1 MPVASPMSVGSISV
15 GSISVASTAGFEAS
29 AMRKFRWRMIPLLA
43 ICYFIYRLDLLNVG
57 FAGLTMN
64 KELGL
69 SATAFGFGVGVFYW
83 GFFLCQIPSN
93 LALERWGA
101 KLWLPIIMLLWSVLS
116 GCMALVSSQ
125 HGFYIMRFILGAADA
140 GFFPGIIFYL
150 TYWTPAAYRGRMVSL
165 FSLGGLLAPILGG
178 PLAGGLLK
186 LDGLAGISGWRWL
199 FISEAIPAV
208 ILAAVLAS
216 MIVNRPADAR
226 WLSADERAALE
237 ASLDDE
243 RAKRDALQKLTV
255 VEAMR
260 NPKVIL
266 LCVIYLGILGGISGT
281 GFWLPLILQGF
292 GLSNQQVGWVAAI
305 PYAVAMIGLLT
316 IAAHSD
322 RTGERIWHVAIP
334 ILFACAGFVAAGFWI
349 HDSYLAIV
357 AVSVALAGG
366 QGAIAVFWSLPPA
379 FLSGPMAAA
388 SVALINAVGNLG
400 GFFGPQIIGY
410 LRDRTGSFSWA
421 MIAMALF
428 PLMAAV
434 VVTFLGRDAGMRRAL
449 NAERT
454 AKAPIK

>member
-1 MPVASPMSVGSISV
+1 MPVASPISTSSMSIM
-15 GSISVASTAGFEAS
+15 STTDFEAS

-150 TYWTPAAYRGRMVSL
+150 TYWAPAAYRGRMVSL

-186 LDGLAGISGWRWL
+186 LNGVAGISGWRWL
-199 FISEAIPAV
+199 FISESIPAV
-208 ILAAVLAS
+208 ILAAVLAL
-216 MIVNRPADAR
+216 MIVNRPADAK
-226 WLSADERAALE
+226 WLSADERAALQ
-237 ASLDDE
+237 ASLDEE
-243 RAKRDALQKLTV
+243 RAKRDALQKLTIWQ
-255 VEAMR
+255 AMR
-260 NPKVIL
+260 NLKVVL
-266 LCVIYLGILGGISGT
+266 LCIVYLGILGGISGT
-281 GFWLPLILQGF
+281 GFWLPLILKGF

-305 PYAVAMIGLLT
+305 PYAIAMIGLLT

-334 ILFACAGFVAAGFWI
+334 ILFACAGFLAAGFWI
-349 HDSYLAIV
+349 HNPYLAIV
-357 AVSVALAGG
+357 AVAVALAGG

-410 LRDRTGSFSWA
+410 LRDRTGSFGWA
-421 MIAMALF
+421 MVAMALF

-434 VVTFLGRDAGMRRAL
+434 IVTLLGRDAGMRRAL
-449 NAERT
+449 NAART
-454 AKAPIK
+454 AKAPMK

>member
-1 MPVASPMSVGSISV
+1 MPAAPPIVSGAH
-15 GSISVASTAGFEAS
+15 TDDFEAS

-101 KLWLPIIMLLWSVLS
+101 RFWLPIIMLLWSVLS
-116 GCMALVSSQ
+116 GLMALVSSE
-125 HGFYIMRFILGAADA
+125 HGFFIMRFILGAADA

-150 TYWTPAAYRGRMVSL
+150 TYWSPAAYRGRMVSL
-165 FSLGGLLAPILGG
+165 FSLGGLLAPVIGG
-178 PLAGGLLK
+178 PLAGVLFK
-186 LDGLAGISGWRWL
+186 LDGFAGISGWRWL

-208 ILAAVLAS
+208 ILAAVLAL
-216 MIVNRPADAR
+216 MIVNRPADAK
-226 WLSADERAALE
+226 WLSADERAALQG
-237 ASLDDE
+237 SLDAE
-243 RAKRDALQKLTV
+243 RAKRDALQTFTLG
-255 VEAMR
+255 EAMR

-349 HDSYLAIV
+349 HNPYLAIV

-388 SVALINAVGNLG
+388 SVALINAVGNLS

-410 LRDRTGSFSWA
+410 LRDRTGNFSVA
-421 MIAMALF
+421 MLTMAIF

-434 VVTFLGRDAGMRRAL
+434 VVALLGRDAGLQQAL
-449 NAERT
+449 SVDRMARSRT
-454 AKAPIK
+454 

>member
-1 MPVASPMSVGSISV
+1 MPA
-15 GSISVASTAGFEAS
+15 ASTVPVTSTVDFEAS

-43 ICYFIYRLDLLNVG
+43 VCYFIYRLDLLNVG

-116 GCMALVSSQ
+116 GCMALVSSER
-125 HGFYIMRFILGAADA
+125 GFYVMRFILGAADA

-150 TYWTPAAYRGRMVSL
+150 TYWAPSAYRGRMVSL

-178 PLAGGLLK
+178 PLAGALLK
-186 LDGLAGISGWRWL
+186 LDGVAGISGWRWL

-208 ILAAVLAS
+208 ILAAILART
-216 MIVNRPADAR
+216 IVNRPADAR
-226 WLSADERAALE
+226 WLSLDERAALR

-243 RAKRDALQKLTV
+243 RARRDVLQKFTV
-255 VEAMR
+255 AEAMR
-260 NPKVIL
+260 NPKVIM
-266 LCVIYLGILGGISGT
+266 LCLAYLGILGGISGT

-305 PYAVAMIGLLT
+305 PYVAATIGLLS

-334 ILFACAGFVAAGFWI
+334 ILFACAGFVAAGYWI
-349 HDSYLAIV
+349 HDPYLAIV

-379 FLSGPMAAA
+379 FLSGSMAAA
-388 SVALINAVGNLG
+388 SIALVNAVGNLG

-410 LRDRTGSFSWA
+410 LRDRTGNFSWA
-421 MIAMALF
+421 MAAMALF

-434 VVTFLGRDAGMRRAL
+434 IVILLGRDAGMRRAL
-449 NAERT
+449 DA
-454 AKAPIK
+454 ALLQD